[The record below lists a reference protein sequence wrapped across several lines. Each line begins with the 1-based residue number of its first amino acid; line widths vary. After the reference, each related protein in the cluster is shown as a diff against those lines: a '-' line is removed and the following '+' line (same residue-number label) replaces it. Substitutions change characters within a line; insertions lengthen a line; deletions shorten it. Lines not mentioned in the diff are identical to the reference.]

1 MKKLITI
8 VLALT
13 MLLALAACSSAGKPT
28 TDPAATPAADAGS
41 ENAGDKILI
50 GAIYRDLTQMWFDR
64 ESTAAKA
71 TADELGVDI
80 IIGDAQEDP
89 AVLIDVLDGLI
100 TQGIQGLVINTCD
113 QGLSQTI
120 VDKCAEAGIPV
131 VAVDVPLIDDKG
143 ANIAPAVIL
152 DSYLCGQQTAQWL
165 CDTIDKNGGIT
176 EPAATGFLVLAMET
190 VTSCIPRADGQF
202 DYITEKYP
210 DFPSSNVFRVDYGA
224 GASDDGYNA
233 TAATITAHPEIKTWY
248 VVSGNDEGAVGAA
261 RYLEEAGLD
270 KTSICV
276 GIDGYLA
283 ADEFKKDVSPV
294 KASAYLQ
301 SSTVAE
307 VSVKA
312 LVENIKNGT
321 EIFGEYK
328 KDGAKFGVYPFGSVI
343 ITKDNY
349 VEIMGDDAQ

>member
-1 MKKLITI
+1 MKRFIAI
-8 VLALT
+8 VLALI
-13 MLLALAACSSAGKPT
+13 MLLALAACTTSEDKPSQEPSASPEGNS
-28 TDPAATPAADAGS
+28 G
-41 ENAGDKILI
+41 GDKILI
-50 GAIYRDLTQMWFDR
+50 GAIYRDLTQMWFDK

-71 TADELGVDI
+71 TADELGIDI

-89 AVLIDVLDGLI
+89 AVLIDVLNGLI
-100 TQGIQGLVINTCD
+100 TQGIQGLIVNTCD

-131 VAVDVPLIDDKG
+131 VAVDVPLIDGDG
-143 ANIAPAVIL
+143 EYLAPAVIL
-152 DSYLCGQQTAQWL
+152 DSYLCGEQTAEWL
-165 CDTIDKNGGIT
+165 CNTIEDNGGIEDPET
-176 EPAATGFLVLAMET
+176 TGFLVLAMET
-190 VTSCIPRADGQF
+190 VSSCIPRADGQF
-202 DYITEKYP
+202 DYITEAYP
-210 DFPSSNVFRVDYGA
+210 DFPSENIFRVDYGS

-233 TAATITAHPEIKTWY
+233 TAATVTAHPEIKTWY

-270 KTSICV
+270 ETAICV

-283 ADEFKKDVSPV
+283 ADEFKKESSPV

-312 LVENIKNGT
+312 LYENIKNGT

-328 KDGAKFGVYPFGSVI
+328 EAGEQFGIYPFGSVI
-343 ITKDNY
+343 VTKENY
-349 VEIMGDDAQ
+349 QEIMGDDAD